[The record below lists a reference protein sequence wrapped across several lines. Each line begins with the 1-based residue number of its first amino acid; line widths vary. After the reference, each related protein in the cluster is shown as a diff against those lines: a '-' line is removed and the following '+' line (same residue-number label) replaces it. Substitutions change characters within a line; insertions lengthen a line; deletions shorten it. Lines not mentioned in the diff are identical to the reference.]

1 MILAIDLG
9 TGSVKVAAIRDDG
22 TTAGTAEA
30 TYAVDA
36 PNPGWAETD
45 PEAWWRAVCEACRAL
60 PDAHRREVDAIGFS
74 GQMHSVVLCA
84 DDGTPARPAVL
95 WSDARSEDVLPA
107 YRRLSAERRQRLANP
122 IVAGMTGPSLLWLAR
137 HEPASLERARWALQP
152 KDWLRLRMTGVAATD
167 PSDASA
173 TLLYDLEAD
182 GWAEDV
188 VRALGLPPELLPPLR
203 PSDAEGGTLVAAAAA
218 DLGLEP
224 GLPVAVGAGDTP
236 AAALGSDLVR
246 EGEAQLS
253 LGTGAQ
259 IVVIGTGRPADA
271 EPAVHRFRSALPSQ
285 RYTMAAMQ
293 NAGLALTWVRATLGM
308 TWEELYAGFDPT
320 ALRPDLVFLPYL
332 SGERTPLM
340 DATARGA
347 WVGLGLHHTRQDLAT
362 AALAGVALSVRDG
375 FQAVRDAGLD
385 VQRLRLTGGGSRDPR
400 FRQFLCD
407 LLGVPFELADTPR
420 ASAVGAARLA
430 ARMLGRD
437 LPGSAAEDAERTNLH
452 PQALGEMAQRL
463 AHAYAGTRERLVA
476 HDGPADHHG

>member
-9 TGSVKVAAIRDDG
+9 TGSVKTVVVGDDG
-22 TTAGTAEA
+22 ATAAFAEA
-30 TYAVDA
+30 VYGVDA
-36 PNPGWAETD
+36 PEVGWSETD
-45 PEAWWRAVCEACRAL
+45 PEAWWQALVNAIRFLPGAV
-60 PDAHRREVDAIGFS
+60 RREITAIGLS

-84 DDGTPARPAVL
+84 DDGAPVRPAIL
-95 WSDARSEDVLPA
+95 WSDARSEGVLPA
-107 YRRLSAERRQRLANP
+107 YLQLSAERRRRLANP

-173 TLLYDLEAD
+173 TLLYDLDAD
-182 GWAEDV
+182 AWAEDV
-188 VRALGLPPELLPPLR
+188 VRALGLPPELLPPVR
-203 PSDAEGGTLVAAAAA
+203 PSEAKGGKLGPAAAA

-224 GLPVAVGAGDTP
+224 GIPVAIGAGDTP

-259 IVVIGTGRPADA
+259 IVVVGAGGPPDA
-271 EPAVHRFRSALPSQ
+271 EPVVHRFRSALPSQ

-293 NAGLALTWVRATLGM
+293 NAGLALSWVRAALGM
-308 TWEELYAGFDPT
+308 SWEELYAGFDPD

-340 DATARGA
+340 DASARGA
-347 WVGLGLHHTRQDLAT
+347 WVGLGLHHTRQDLAA
-362 AALAGVALSVRDG
+362 AALAGVALAVRDG
-375 FQAVRDAGLD
+375 YQAIRDAGLD
-385 VQRLRLTGGGSRDPR
+385 IESLRLTGGGSRDPR

-407 LLGVPFELADTPR
+407 LLGVPFELAGTPR

-430 ARMLGRD
+430 ARMLGWE
-437 LPGSAAEDAERTNLH
+437 LPAGVSVDAPSAPLQPR
-452 PQALGEMAQRL
+452 PLGEKT
-463 AHAYAGTRERLVA
+463 GELVEA
-476 HDGPADHHG
+476 FRRARDRVVAR